1 MRRRASIAGLDF
13 KTNFPKS
20 SGRIGLLK
28 NQSCLDLKY
37 KFRKFLI
44 KLAFIR
50 FEWVLRIRVNDKTFI
65 SNRFQS
71 VSGNGFGRRMSIASL
86 GSYKYGRAEDQ
97 SQSHTGGGGGGG
109 LVVRH
114 IPIVI
119 EGEQERS
126 ECFSLYFVEAGN
138 PESDSS

>member
-1 MRRRASIAGLDF
+1 MPDGTRNYLLKSQSGIGVKRVKISLVSEIVAEIMSVRRRASIAGLDF

-65 SNRFQS
+65 LKFFKSFPISFRKWVWEKNEHCFLGLSQVWQS
-71 VSGNGFGRRMSIASL
+71 
-86 GSYKYGRAEDQ
+86 
-97 SQSHTGGGGGGG
+97 
-109 LVVRH
+109 
-114 IPIVI
+114 
-119 EGEQERS
+119 
-126 ECFSLYFVEAGN
+126 
-138 PESDSS
+138 